1 MVAETSDV
9 HVLCAHTRPVDPANT
24 QLGVAKRVAGNI
36 GYCLGLGPKSATRE
50 VAGSAFCLLTRVT
63 PPAIVCW
70 IDRSGVRSTRARTA
84 RPVGHVV
91 LIQPRRA
98 TRASLAFVSPET
110 GACRRRASSMKTLEG
125 HVAVVTG
132 GTFGVGRG
140 IASALA
146 HCGARVFVTGRSA
159 HDGSIDERITGI
171 RCDHRLDAEV
181 TAAFERVAREAHGID
196 ILVNNVWG
204 GYERMV
210 EDGAFT
216 WTKPFW
222 EQPLWRWDAMFG
234 AGVRAHYHASQL
246 AARTM
251 VANRRGLI
259 VNISFW
265 AAQKH
270 IANVAYGVS
279 KAATDK
285 MTADMAI
292 ELRPYGVTAVS
303 LYPGLVRTEKVMEAA
318 AWLDLTNSE
327 SPEFIGRAVAA
338 LAGDPD
344 VMRHTGT
351 VLVAARLAAEY
362 GFTDIDGKAPRPLT
376 LADV

>member
-1 MVAETSDV
+1 ME
-9 HVLCAHTRPVDPANT
+9 
-24 QLGVAKRVAGNI
+24 
-36 GYCLGLGPKSATRE
+36 
-50 VAGSAFCLLTRVT
+50 
-63 PPAIVCW
+63 
-70 IDRSGVRSTRARTA
+70 
-84 RPVGHVV
+84 
-91 LIQPRRA
+91 
-98 TRASLAFVSPET
+98 
-110 GACRRRASSMKTLEG
+110 TLERQ
-125 HVAVVTG
+125 VAVVTG

-140 IASALA
+140 VASVLA
-146 HCGARVFVTGRSA
+146 QAGARVFVTGRSVD
-159 HDGSIDERITGI
+159 DGVPPAGENVEHVEPVEHITRI
-171 RCDHRLDAEV
+171 RCDHRVDAEV
-181 TAAFERVAREAHGID
+181 TAAFERVARETHGID

-216 WTKPFW
+216 WGKPFW
-222 EQPLWRWDAMFG
+222 EQPLWRWDAMFS

-251 VANRRGLI
+251 IASRRGLI

-270 IANVAYGVS
+270 VGNVAYGVS

-285 MTADMAI
+285 MTADMAV

-338 LAGDPD
+338 LAGDSR

-351 VLVAARLAAEY
+351 VLVAASVAAEY